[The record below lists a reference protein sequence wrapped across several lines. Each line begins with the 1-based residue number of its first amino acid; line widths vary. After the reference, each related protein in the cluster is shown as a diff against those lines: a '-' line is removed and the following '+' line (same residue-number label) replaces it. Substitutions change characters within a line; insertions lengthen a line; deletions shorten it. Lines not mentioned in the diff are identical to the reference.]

1 MATSSG
7 FWHGRFGRWLSSTKN
22 IAGCLLGGIA
32 ILAQLLIGLGPF
44 WPLIVVAAYLVGALV
59 APRDRVDLVL
69 GLGDNAGADQ
79 LQEQLKV
86 LRRSLSGEASRLDS
100 DAEGE
105 VAKILDSLDDIVERW
120 GDLAAAPDQQHTVEQ
135 MIADYLPT
143 SLQGY
148 LNLPRTYALSA
159 RVAGRKTAHDELMD
173 QLQILDTES
182 AKIRDAVYSREVD
195 ALSDQSRFLRAKFS
209 HSSLDI
215 GDGSAADDSDDS
227 DAPPQPAESDA
238 SAPAAPAASDPP
250 DDIPPPPSASARRK
264 S

>member
-1 MATSSG
+1 VATSSG

-22 IAGCLLGGIA
+22 IAGCLLGGAA
-32 ILAQLLIGLGPF
+32 ILAQLLFGLGPF
-44 WPLIVVAAYLVGALV
+44 WPVIVIAAYLVGALV

-69 GLGDNAGADQ
+69 GLGENAGADQ
-79 LQEQLKV
+79 LLEQLKV
-86 LRRSLSGEASRLDS
+86 LRRSLNGEASRLDG

-105 VAKILDSLDDIVERW
+105 VTKILDSLDDVVARW

-173 QLQILDTES
+173 QLKILDTES
-182 AKIRDAVYSREVD
+182 ARIRDAVFSREVD
-195 ALSDQSRFLRAKFS
+195 ALSDQSRFLRQKFAR
-209 HSSLDI
+209 SSLDI
-215 GDGSAADDSDDS
+215 GDGSSTDDGGD
-227 DAPPQPAESDA
+227 DAPPQPAELDP
-238 SAPAAPAASDPP
+238 PAAPQAPGDQ
-250 DDIPPPPSASARRK
+250 PPPPPASTRK
-264 S
+264 KS